1 MHSTPTRARTRQTL
15 ARHTRFRQ
23 PHPLAQIGRAVGI
36 ALAVVLVSVLSVGSF
51 AAWDLSRNL
60 QHRLGRAAERRA
72 AAAGDRRVRGRLQP
86 AAGGTDKCDPSW
98 AGAFGERCSGADAEG
113 ERNDV
118 TMLVHVS
125 EAPRRATVVS
135 FPRDMIVPIPACPR
149 ADGTGKHSAMSAQP
163 LNVTLMYGGLPC
175 TVATVEE
182 FTGMPIEFAAT
193 IDWMGV
199 INLSNA
205 VGGVE
210 VCVEDPIRDRDSGL
224 DIPAGTQELSGEQA
238 LAFLRT
244 RYAIGDGSDLGRISN
259 QQQFMS
265 SLVRK
270 LSSDEVLTD
279 PAALFRLAYAATD
292 AVTPSQSLASPTR
305 MVQLALTLKDIDF
318 DDIVFVQYPTGYDTQ
333 NPNKVLPKR
342 AAGDALFAALAA
354 GSAID
359 LTGGTSAGKSTVE
372 LPAEGEAPA
381 APETPAP
388 SGPGV
393 DASAAPDRVQLPSDI
408 TGQTAGQRT
417 CTVGR

>member
-1 MHSTPTRARTRQTL
+1 MQPTPPRARTRHTL

-36 ALAVVLVSVLSVGSF
+36 GLAVVLVSVLSVGSF
-51 AAWDLSRNL
+51 AAWDLSRNFSTDAVAL
-60 QHRLGRAAERRA
+60 PNDEL
-72 AAAGDRRVRGRLQP
+72 LPP
-86 AAGGTDKCDPSW
+86 AIGEYEGAFNLLLVGTDKCDPEW
-98 AGAFGERCSGADAEG
+98 AGAFGDRCTGADADG

-125 EAPRRATVVS
+125 GAPRRATVVS

-182 FTGMPIEFAAT
+182 FTKMPIEFAAT

-388 SGPGV
+388 SEPGV

>member
-1 MHSTPTRARTRQTL
+1 MHSTPPPAGRTRQTM

-23 PHPLAQIGRAVGI
+23 PHPLAQIGRALALV
-36 ALAVVLVSVLSVGSF
+36 LAVVLVSGLSIGGF
-51 AAWDLSRNL
+51 AAWDLSRNFSSGAVAL
-60 QHRLGRAAERRA
+60 P
-72 AAAGDRRVRGRLQP
+72 GDEGLPP
-86 AAGGTDKCDPSW
+86 AIGEYEGAFNLLLVGTDKCDPAW
-98 AGAFGERCSGADAEG
+98 AGQFGERCQGPDSLG

-118 TMLVHVS
+118 TMLMHVS
-125 EAPRRATVVS
+125 EAPRRATIVS
-135 FPRDMIVPIPACPR
+135 FPRDMIVPIPSCPR
-149 ADGTGKHSAMSAQP
+149 ADGTGNHSAMSAQP

-175 TVATVEE
+175 TVLTVEK

-210 VCVEDPIRDRDSGL
+210 VCVSDAIVDRDAGL
-224 DIPAGTQELSGEQA
+224 NIPAGTQELSGEQA

-244 RYAIGDGSDLGRISN
+244 RHAIGDGSDLGRISN

-270 LSSDEVLTD
+270 LSSTEVLTD

-305 MVQLALTLKDIDF
+305 MVQLALTLKDINF
-318 DDIVFVQYPTGYDTQ
+318 DDIVFVQYPTGYDAD

-342 AAGDALFAALAA
+342 DAGDALFAALAA

-359 LTGGTSAGKSTVE
+359 LTGGTSAGKSTIEV
-372 LPAEGEAPA
+372 PQDG
-381 APETPAP
+381 TPAP
-388 SGPGV
+388 TDAPVEPVPGESV
-393 DASAAPDRVQLPSDI
+393 APDRVQLPSDI
-408 TGQTAGQRT
+408 TGQTANQRT
-417 CTVGR
+417 CTVANR